1 MSSGLDFDAET
12 AKRIERVYET
22 RDAARRRRAVFDA
35 LALTSGERV
44 IDIGTGPG
52 FVAREM
58 CAVVAPSGRVLGVD
72 TSEPM
77 LERARARCA
86 AWRFAEFERG
96 DATQLPAKDGTFDAA
111 VSVQVFE
118 YVANVETALGEM
130 HRVLRPGGRAVVV
143 STDWDSIL
151 WHSVN
156 RNRMSRVL
164 AAFDEHCAYS
174 ALPRTLGAKLRAAGF
189 EVRAQSVVTQF
200 NPRCDADTYS
210 HHLINLI
217 AAFVVGRKGVTAEE
231 ADSWARELR
240 ELDEHG
246 DYFFCL
252 NQFLTVV
259 VKPS

>member
-1 MSSGLDFDAET
+1 MSSGIDFDAET
-12 AKRIERVYET
+12 TQRIERVYET
-22 RDAARRRRAVFDA
+22 SDAARRRQAVLAA
-35 LALTSGERV
+35 LALASGEHV

-58 CAVVAPSGRVLGVD
+58 CAVVEPDGRIVGVD

-86 AWRFAEFERG
+86 AWRFAEFKRG
-96 DATQLPAKDGTFDAA
+96 DATNLPVEDGIFDAA

-118 YVANVETALGEM
+118 YVSNVEAALGEM
-130 HRVLRPGGRAVVV
+130 YRVLRPGGRAVVV

-151 WHSVN
+151 WHAPN

-174 ALPRTLGAKLRAAGF
+174 DLPRTLGTKLRRAGF
-189 EVRAQSVVTQF
+189 EVRAQSVVSQF

-210 HHLINLI
+210 HHLIKLMTS
-217 AAFVVGRKGVTAEE
+217 FVVGRKGVTAEE
-231 ADSWARELR
+231 AEAWARELR
-240 ELDEHG
+240 ELDERG
-246 DYFFCL
+246 EYFFCL
-252 NQFLTVV
+252 NQFATVV
-259 VKPS
+259 TKPT